1 MRLVHFSPSHPGGS
15 GQTWFEVRWTDNLTA
30 NTTWSKFAFYNCLNF
45 HDLRKSGRH
54 SAFKIWSGRLW
65 RGTDSHSFD
74 ILTSP
79 DLLFILQY
87 GPSHNIIQSRWAIIS
102 LLRQAVQSESGQDQ
116 TWQVPRQTSQ
126 VNLID
131 PDGFIY
137 LPADK
142 FWPNQT
148 QPVGL
153 TWIQTNLFTV
163 TYNIQR
169 RFAGALRQTQ
179 MSMWDWRQSEKIM
192 LIKLFVITTEHKFL
206 PSFCPVITL

>member
-1 MRLVHFSPSHPGGS
+1 MRLVHFSLSLPGGS

-65 RGTDSHSFD
+65 KGTDSHSF
-74 ILTSP
+74 
-79 DLLFILQY
+79 LFSSHLISIMIDMWY
-87 GPSHNIIQSRWAIIS
+87 VISHNMVLPITIRTRWALIS

-131 PDGFIY
+131 SDGFR
-137 LPADK
+137 
-142 FWPNQT
+142 F
-148 QPVGL
+148 L
-153 TWIQTNLFTV
+153 T
-163 TYNIQR
+163 
-169 RFAGALRQTQ
+169 
-179 MSMWDWRQSEKIM
+179 E
-192 LIKLFVITTEHKFL
+192 
-206 PSFCPVITL
+206 